1 MVVDNG
7 ERREADGRADRS
19 GDRLSVRPRQL
30 RARPAD
36 RRWARKHPSDPG
48 ETSLPYAMPRRR
60 ARLHMRRLG
69 LRRAS
74 PQRAPASKVPLSS
87 RGLPGIAFDL
97 GTRSG
102 LVPIHRSARRA
113 FWCPPPNSASA
124 FRAKQE
130 ARPAGPK
137 SDSQR
142 EAPGPEDPDRG
153 HAAAEEQPATRGRTG
168 AVGVTIARKERAELA
183 DTSHVDEHKKVEEWA
198 DALLEQHRTA
208 PRKSA
213 APTGDSHSAMDGL
226 LVQLAT
232 KLSGQPPD
240 PEIWERLRRLR
251 RQREHFAFLARL
263 EPVVTL
269 IGVLVCC
276 ALVYAVY
283 NP

>member
-1 MVVDNG
+1 
-7 ERREADGRADRS
+7 
-19 GDRLSVRPRQL
+19 
-30 RARPAD
+30 
-36 RRWARKHPSDPG
+36 
-48 ETSLPYAMPRRR
+48 
-60 ARLHMRRLG
+60 
-69 LRRAS
+69 
-74 PQRAPASKVPLSS
+74 
-87 RGLPGIAFDL
+87 
-97 GTRSG
+97 
-102 LVPIHRSARRA
+102 
-113 FWCPPPNSASA
+113 
-124 FRAKQE
+124 
-130 ARPAGPK
+130 
-137 SDSQR
+137 
-142 EAPGPEDPDRG
+142 
-153 HAAAEEQPATRGRTG
+153 
-168 AVGVTIARKERAELA
+168 VTIARKERAELA

-226 LVQLAT
+226 LVQLST

-251 RQREHFAFLARL
+251 RRRERFAFLARV